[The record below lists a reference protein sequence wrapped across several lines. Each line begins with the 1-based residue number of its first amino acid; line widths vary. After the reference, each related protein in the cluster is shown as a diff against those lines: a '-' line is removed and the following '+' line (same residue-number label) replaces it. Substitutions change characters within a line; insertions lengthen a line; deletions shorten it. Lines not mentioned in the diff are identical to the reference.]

1 MVCEGVKLD
10 GLQIRTEFSLL
21 IFNVQVLAQYDP
33 LNEYTEPNLFTTV
46 FNMST
51 VSLPPVS
58 LPYPQGSV

>member
-21 IFNVQVLAQYDP
+21 IFNVQVLARYDP

-46 FNMST
+46 CNMSR
-51 VSLPPVS
+51 VLQPPVS